1 MWRQLGLTLTP
12 VPGAQLRFEL
22 AQAAD
27 ALQFASDPG
36 APAVRRQAD
45 FVETAWAALA
55 QEPGEPVPL
64 GEQVTSTPLL
74 PLHDCNLVVCMFCSR
89 PPTHLTL
96 MLSRYRRVVLFVAE
110 VLPASALRK
119 L

>member
-1 MWRQLGLTLTP
+1 MAPAGPNPHPNPDQ
-12 VPGAQLRFEL
+12 VSCAQLRFEL

-36 APAVRRQAD
+36 SPAVRRQAE

-64 GEQVTSTPLL
+64 GEQVGSTPML
-74 PLHDCNLVVCMFCSR
+74 PLCSGT
-89 PPTHLTL
+89 PVLCSCCSHPATHLTL
-96 MLSRYRRVVLFVAE
+96 LPSRYWHVVFNMVRR
-110 VLPASALRK
+110 
-119 L
+119 

>member
-1 MWRQLGLTLTP
+1 MFCWPVAGPWLGLSLQLALTLTLFP
-12 VPGAQLRFEL
+12 CAQLRFEL

-36 APAVRRQAD
+36 APAVRRQAE

-64 GEQVTSTPLL
+64 GEQVISTPCCL
-74 PLHDCNLVVCMFCSR
+74 C
-89 PPTHLTL
+89 
-96 MLSRYRRVVLFVAE
+96 AG
-110 VLPASALRK
+110 
-119 L
+119 